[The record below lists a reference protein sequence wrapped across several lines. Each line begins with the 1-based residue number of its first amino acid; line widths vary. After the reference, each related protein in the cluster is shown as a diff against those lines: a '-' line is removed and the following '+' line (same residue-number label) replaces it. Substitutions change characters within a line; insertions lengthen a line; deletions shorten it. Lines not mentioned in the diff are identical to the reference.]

1 MAIPIAEANLQRPG
15 SYSPQEQLVG
25 ARPSQRLRCSVGIMA
40 YNEEANIARTLQAV
54 LAQQSATLDI
64 HEIII
69 VASGCTDCTIP
80 IVRAFA
86 AHESRVKLY
95 IQEQREG
102 KASAINLFLAHVE
115 SEIIVLLGGDVV
127 PAPDALEHLCTPL
140 LNTHIGMV
148 GGRPIPVNNPHTF
161 MGHVVHLLWHLHD
174 RLAEQTPKLGE
185 VVAFRNVVAGIPI
198 RSAVDEISL
207 QALISQLGYQLHYE
221 PRCIIYNKG
230 PLTIKDFL
238 RQRRRIYA
246 GHLQVKEQQH
256 YEASTMRVL
265 PIIRQLLTT
274 HRYALSTP
282 HKVLWT
288 LGAVA
293 LESYARLQG
302 YLDYLYHREHHIW
315 QAVHSTKDL
324 DIDLPPI
331 W

>member
-1 MAIPIAEANLQRPG
+1 MAIPIAEAHLHRSEHYQTSSVRQP
-15 SYSPQEQLVG
+15 
-25 ARPSQRLRCSVGIMA
+25 QRLSCSVGIMA

-54 LAQQSATLDI
+54 LAQQSITLDI

-69 VASGCTDCTIP
+69 VASGCTDRTIP
-80 IVRAFA
+80 IVRDVA

-115 SEIIVLLGGDVV
+115 SEVVVLLGGDTI
-127 PAPDALEHLCTPL
+127 PAPGALEHLCAPL
-140 LNTHIGMV
+140 LDTHIGMV
-148 GGRPIPVNNPHTF
+148 GGRPIPVNNPRTF

-174 RLAEQTPKLGE
+174 RLAEQAPKLGE

-207 QALISQLGYQLHYE
+207 QALISQLGYQLYYE
-221 PRCIIYNKG
+221 PYCVVYNKG

-256 YEASTMRVL
+256 YEASTMRAL
-265 PIIRQLLTT
+265 PIIRQLLAT

-282 HKVLWT
+282 RKALWT
-288 LGAVA
+288 LGAVV

-315 QAVHSTKDL
+315 QTIHSTKDL
-324 DIDLPPI
+324 DMDLPPPI